1 MSKSLPGTNP
11 TALDGEVRLRKA
23 CDACSIAHCSCTGE
37 HPRCKRCAN
46 RNAVCIYSPINSPFI
61 TTEGEF
67 VSVKKSRKTS
77 IPSDKRKSRPF
88 DTSPAVRTDSSSSSN
103 LSSPLSPLHIKSEDQ
118 LGYSSESPSTWTAP
132 LSALGPLS
140 APVSPSKMT
149 HFEDTVGPVRT
160 MPRKSSIQRAN
171 RPSFVDLTVDSLQ
184 AGLPSPGL
192 LTPGLSNALSSLF
205 VADSPPLP
213 PVDLQQQFVAAQLS
227 QLQAAQMSHIAA
239 YAPQVLGNNALDSQN
254 FMHQQGL
261 LLHSTTGQSTQSTQM
276 QHAIR
281 LKQNLVDLKV
291 QQDKL
296 ESMKRAVEASLA
308 QVEQSLPVSPN
319 KTPSPSKSHSPAK
332 IVDILDST
340 HLLPSHHGYREKS
353 ASTANTASPNNT
365 TSAHS
370 SVAGTPSQLHERT
383 WDPFMTE
390 AIGDIDLNDYSPM
403 DQVLTIATVGGV
415 PLLVRFPSDDSLDQ
429 YGLDT

>member
-1 MSKSLPGTNP
+1 MSKSPPSRTNP
-11 TALDGEVRLRKA
+11 TPLDGEVRLRKA

-77 IPSDKRKSRPF
+77 IASDKRKSRPF
-88 DTSPAVRTDSSSSSN
+88 DSSPAVRTDSSSSSN

-118 LGYSSESPSTWTAP
+118 LGYLSESSSTWTAP

-140 APVSPSKMT
+140 APISPSKMT
-149 HFEDTVGPVRT
+149 YFEDTVGPVRT
-160 MPRKSSIQRAN
+160 MPRKSSMQRAN

-184 AGLPSPGL
+184 AGLSSPGL

-213 PVDLQQQFVAAQLS
+213 PMDLQQQFLAAQLS

-239 YAPQVLGNNALDSQN
+239 YAPQVPGNNALDSQN

-261 LLHSTTGQSTQSTQM
+261 LLHSLTGQSTQM

-281 LKQNLVDLKV
+281 LKQNLADLQA

-296 ESMKRAVEASLA
+296 ESMKRAVEASLV

-319 KTPSPSKSHSPAK
+319 KTPSPGRSHSPAK

-340 HLLPSHHGYREKS
+340 HLLPSHHGYREKN
-353 ASTANTASPNNT
+353 ASTTNTASPNKT

-370 SVAGTPSQLHERT
+370 SVAGTPSQLYERIR
-383 WDPFMTE
+383 DPFMTE
-390 AIGDIDLNDYSPM
+390 AIGDIDLNDYSPV
-403 DQVLTIATVGGV
+403 DQDLTIATVGGV